1 MRSLLASVLFAGL
14 VGVLPAAAGDM
25 TRIRVEV
32 RTLGGKPIDRAS
44 VRIQFVEGRS
54 VVKLGKKIVKSWEMR
69 TNQDGVAKIPELPQG
84 KMLVQVT
91 AKGFQTYGET
101 VDVNEDQKTIE
112 VKLKPPQPQYS
123 AH

>member
-1 MRSLLASVLFAGL
+1 MRRILAASVLCAVAL
-14 VGVLPAAAGDM
+14 MPLAAADM
-25 TRIRVEV
+25 TKIRVEV
-32 RTLGGKPIDRAS
+32 RTLGGKPVDRAS

-54 VVKLGKKIVKSWEMR
+54 VAKLGKKIIKSWEMR

-91 AKGFQTYGET
+91 AKGYQTYGET
-101 VDVNEDQKTIE
+101 VEINEEQKTIE

>member
-1 MRSLLASVLFAGL
+1 MRSVLAGILF
-14 VGVLPAAAGDM
+14 VFIGVVSLAAADM
-25 TRIRVEV
+25 TKIRVEV
-32 RTLGGKPIDRAS
+32 RTLGGKPVDRAS

-54 VVKLGKKIVKSWEMR
+54 VSKLGKKIVKSWEMR

-91 AKGFQTYGET
+91 AKGFQTFGET
-101 VDVNEDQKTIE
+101 VDVNEEQKTIE

>member
-1 MRSLLASVLFAGL
+1 MRSLFAIVFAACLF
-14 VGVLPAAAGDM
+14 VLPAAAGDK

-32 RTLGGKPIDRAS
+32 RTLTGKPVERAS
-44 VRIQFVEGRS
+44 VRIQFVQGRA
-54 VVKLGKKIVKSWEMR
+54 VTKLGKKIIKSWELR

-84 KMLVQVT
+84 TMLVQVF

-101 VDVNEDQKTIE
+101 IEINEDEKTIE

>member
-1 MRSLLASVLFAGL
+1 MRSLVTGILLAGL
-14 VGVLPAAAGDM
+14 AVLPAAAGDM
-25 TRIRVEV
+25 TKIRVEV

-54 VVKLGKKIVKSWEMR
+54 VVKLGKKIIKSWELR

-91 AKGFQTYGET
+91 AKGYQTYGET
-101 VDVNEDQKTIE
+101 VDVNEEQKTIE

>member
-1 MRSLLASVLFAGL
+1 MRRILAAVVFGAVALMPLG
-14 VGVLPAAAGDM
+14 AADM
-25 TRIRVEV
+25 TKIRVEV
-32 RTLGGKPIDRAS
+32 RTLGGKPVDRAS

-54 VVKLGKKIVKSWEMR
+54 VTKLGKKIIKSWEMR

-91 AKGFQTYGET
+91 AKGYQTYGET
-101 VDVNEDQKTIE
+101 VDVNEEQKTIE

>member
-1 MRSLLASVLFAGL
+1 MLLVAVSVLP
-14 VGVLPAAAGDM
+14 VAAGDK

-32 RTLGGKPIDRAS
+32 RTMGGKPVDRAS
-44 VRIQFVEGRS
+44 VRIRFVEGHS

-84 KMLVQVT
+84 KMLIQVY

-101 VDVNEDQKTIE
+101 IDVNEDEKTIE